1 MRPVASDGRG
11 IHKKKARSPSLS
23 RVRQENWHQGQ
34 SMQTSTSNSGGWPE
48 RPLPVGKWS
57 ERGLVAKRKNTR
69 EKKKP
74 NRARITSTRTAKHK
88 EAELWMDITDN
99 QEEDL
104 KCLGKTELQTNCA
117 YERWQNAQSK
127 TRNPK
132 QWENAQSKN
141 VKSKRLWRLDSRKCH
156 RIRPIDDYRS
166 EQTPTRIARQGE
178 FASLT
183 AQKCCANI
191 SSRDKNS

>member
-1 MRPVASDGRG
+1 MGAVY
-11 IHKKKARSPSLS
+11 
-23 RVRQENWHQGQ
+23 
-34 SMQTSTSNSGGWPE
+34 T
-48 RPLPVGKWS
+48 
-57 ERGLVAKRKNTR
+57 KRKQDRHLYHAFAKKIGIKVRACKQAHRIQAGGQKGLFPSESGLSVDSLRNERTLA
-69 EKKKP
+69 KKKP

-88 EAELWMDITDN
+88 EAELWMDIADN

-156 RIRPIDDYRS
+156 RIRAAFLSRERCRPAPES
-166 EQTPTRIARQGE
+166 HHGWWLPARVLV
-178 FASLT
+178 AV
-183 AQKCCANI
+183 AI
-191 SSRDKNS
+191 SATIP